1 MDTCKGQMMQSIKTP
16 VPFVIISLDNVKN
29 DAEFEKLNIRKL
41 ESPGNNGRKIFATT
55 VMPQKGEVLINKEMW
70 TAPSIFP
77 TGNGGIEISTFT
89 EYSCQDR
96 HRHDRATEIYTIL
109 KGQLTFFINDNEVPT
124 LNEGDEI
131 VVLPGTVHQ
140 VCQPVCKSGTHDDFE
155 LIVRVH
161 SISCHGEDDKF
172 VQLEPDG
179 EWMKWSGL
187 LPEQRKNAYKL

>member
-1 MDTCKGQMMQSIKTP
+1 MMQSIKTT
-16 VPFVIISLDNVKN
+16 VPFVIISLENVIH
-29 DAEFEKLNIRKL
+29 DAKVEGVNIRKL
-41 ESPGNNGRKIFATT
+41 ENPGNNGRKIFATA

-70 TAPSIFP
+70 NAPSIFP

-96 HRHDRATEIYTIL
+96 HRHDRATEIYTVL
-109 KGQLTFFINDNEVPT
+109 KGQLTFFINDKEVPT
-124 LNEGDEI
+124 LHAGDEI
-131 VVLPGTVHQ
+131 VVLPETVHQ
-140 VCQPVCKSGTHDDFE
+140 VRQPVYTSGLKDEFE
-155 LIVRVH
+155 LLVRVH
-161 SISCHGEDDKF
+161 SISCYGEEDKY